1 MSLLQVRNLTI
12 SFGAN
17 TVVRD
22 ASFTLNAGE
31 KLALVGESG
40 SGKTVTA
47 LSLLG
52 LVEGA
57 QLTGEVLLKTAGD
70 VQDLTR
76 LPARQLRALCGRDVA
91 LIFQEPMTALNPVYT
106 IGNQIA
112 EVLQLHRGLNDPLNP
127 SGEAVADGSGW
138 ADHRPQGVMQ
148 RALKGPALRDAV
160 HALLEQTGIAEPA
173 RCARSYAHQLSGGQR
188 QRAMIAMA
196 LAGKPKLL
204 LADEPTTALDPSVRR
219 QILDLLNRIQQD
231 MGLAILLITHDL
243 PLVRRFADRVAV
255 MAHGRIVEQG
265 SVADIFERPQQPTTR
280 ALLASQLQRDVPP
293 LAPAAPAVL
302 AATALRVSYAAAGD
316 GGWRWRARAPFVA
329 LHGAD
334 FSVHEGQ
341 TLGVVGESGSGKSSL
356 ALAALG
362 LLTPQQSSNSVTLFG
377 RPWGQNAATDLRN
390 RKDVQVVFQDPFSSL
405 SPRLTLEQIVGE
417 GLRVHAPQLGAADVR
432 ARVVQALT
440 DVGLMG
446 SAAAEATCTQPTVT
460 QPTAAPSALLQRYP
474 HQFSGGQRQRIA
486 IARALVVQPRVLV
499 LDEPTS
505 ALDASMAQQIVQ
517 LLQRLHREKG
527 LAYLLIS
534 HDVAVIRALAH
545 HVLVLQ
551 NGHVVAHG
559 PLQTLDSELDA
570 MLERPSGTNIP

>member
-517 LLQRLHREKG
+517 LLQRLQREKG

>member
-12 SFGAN
+12 SFGTHA
-17 TVVRD
+17 VVRN

-52 LVEGA
+52 LAQGA
-57 QLTGEVLLKTAGD
+57 RLQGEVLLETAQGIK
-70 VQDLTR
+70 DLTR
-76 LPARQLRALCGRDVA
+76 LPARQLRALCGRDIA
-91 LIFQEPMTALNPVYT
+91 MIFQEPMTALNPVFT
-106 IGNQIA
+106 IGNQVA
-112 EVLQLHRGLNDPLNP
+112 EVLQLHRGLT
-127 SGEAVADGSGW
+127 
-138 ADHRPQGVMQ
+138 
-148 RALKGPALRDAV
+148 GPALRDAV

-196 LAGKPKLL
+196 LAGHPKLL

-219 QILDLLNRIQQD
+219 QILDLLERIQQD

-255 MAHGRIVEQG
+255 MAHGHIVEQG
-265 SVADIFERPQQPTTR
+265 SVTDIFERAQQPITR
-280 ALLASQLQRDVPP
+280 TLLSSQLQRDVTPTAADAPP
-293 LAPAAPAVL
+293 VL
-302 AATALRVSYAAAGD
+302 AATALRVTYAHAGD
-316 GGWRWRARAPFVA
+316 TGWRWRARAPFVA

-334 FSVHEGQ
+334 FCVREGQ

-362 LLTPQQSSNSVTLFG
+362 LLTRQQSSNSVTLFG
-377 RPWGQNAATDLRN
+377 RPWGQDAATDLRN

-405 SPRLTLEQIVGE
+405 SPRLTLEQIVAE
-417 GLRVHAPQLGAADVR
+417 GLRVHAPQLSAADVR
-432 ARVVQALT
+432 THVLQALT
-440 DVGLMG
+440 DVGLVGG
-446 SAAAEATCTQPTVT
+446 SSASVPHARPLVEPAT
-460 QPTAAPSALLQRYP
+460 LLQRYP

-486 IARALVVQPRVLV
+486 IARALVVQPRALV

-505 ALDASMAQQIVQ
+505 ALDANMSLQIVQ
-517 LLQRLHREKG
+517 LLQRLQREKG

-545 HVLVLQ
+545 QVLVLQ
-551 NGHVVAHG
+551 NGHVLAQG
-559 PLQTLDSELDA
+559 PLQSLDSELDTV
-570 MLERPSGTNIP
+570 LEHPSNANIP